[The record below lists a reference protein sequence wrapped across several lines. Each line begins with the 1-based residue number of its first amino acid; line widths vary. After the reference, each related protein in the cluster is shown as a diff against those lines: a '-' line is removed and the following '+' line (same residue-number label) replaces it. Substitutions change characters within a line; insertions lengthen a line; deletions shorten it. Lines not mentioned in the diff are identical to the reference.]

1 MAISDLQMAL
11 IGLGATAV
19 AAVWG
24 YNKWQERGH
33 RRLAE
38 RILQGGEKHD
48 ALLGTSAEAADRDM
62 PTRVEPGMG
71 AAADLDAAAD
81 AANTSPWADPLA
93 DAIASIDFAEP
104 IAAPAL
110 WVVQA
115 EWSGHVAKPLHW
127 VGLAE
132 GEWRLLTAHDAGRY
146 AKVVAALQL
155 ADRRGAVTGGDL
167 AIFIAGVRSV
177 AAHLAGIAVT
187 PEVEETLAGARAL
200 DEFCAAVDVQLAVHF
215 VCADEAPI
223 AGSDLGRM
231 AEEAGLALGDDGR
244 FHARDGDGDGDGNT
258 LYTLGNVGVEMFDA
272 DSLRSLVTHGLTFSL
287 DVPNV
292 GQGAAVF
299 DRMVD
304 TARQLTEALGG
315 TLVDA
320 QRAPLTDAMISG
332 IRARIEE
339 IQGLMA
345 ARQIDAGSRR
355 ARRLFA

>member
-1 MAISDLQMAL
+1 MTMAISDLQIAL

-38 RILQGGEKHD
+38 RILQGDEKHD
-48 ALLGTSAEAADRDM
+48 ALLGTSGEAAAGDDQAQARI
-62 PTRVEPGMG
+62 EPGMG
-71 AAADLDAAAD
+71 EVADFDAAAD
-81 AANTSPWADPLA
+81 AGTSPWADPLA
-93 DAIASIDFAEP
+93 DAIAPIDFAQP
-104 IAAPAL
+104 IAAPTL
-110 WVVQA
+110 WAVQA
-115 EWSGHVAKPLHW
+115 EWSGHLAKPLHW
-127 VGLAE
+127 IGLAE

-146 AKVVAALQL
+146 AKVAAALQL
-155 ADRRGAVTGGDL
+155 ADRRGAMTEGDL
-167 AIFIAGVRSV
+167 AIFIAGVHSV
-177 AAHLAGIAVT
+177 ATHLAGIAVT
-187 PEVEETLAGARAL
+187 PEVEETLERARSL
-200 DEFCAAVDVQLAVHF
+200 DEFCAAVDVQLAIHF
-215 VCADEAPI
+215 LCADEAPI
-223 AGSDLGRM
+223 AGTDLRRL

-244 FHARDGDGDGDGNT
+244 FHAADADGDT
-258 LYTLGNVGVEMFDA
+258 LYTLGNVGVELFDA

-292 GQGAAVF
+292 GQGAVVF

-304 TARQLTEALGG
+304 TARQLAQALGG

-320 QRAPLTDAMISG
+320 QRAPLTDAMIAG

-339 IQGLMA
+339 IQALMA
-345 ARQIDAGSRR
+345 ARQIVAGGSR